1 LADTHTQTALE
12 DLLRRR
18 ILILDGAMG
27 TMVQRY
33 KLEEAD
39 FRADILKDHPKDQK
53 GNNDVLVLTRPDVIG
68 EIHRAY
74 LDAGADIIETSTFS
88 SNVIAQADYG
98 LEHLIYDLNF
108 HGARIAKEAAREFSE
123 RDPSRPRFVAGSMGP
138 TNRTLSISPD
148 VSDAS
153 FRATDFDTMKNAF
166 ADQVRALLDGGV
178 DLLLPETSIDTLN
191 MKATIYAIEE
201 VFAERGVRIPVV
213 LSCTIT
219 DRSGR
224 TLSGQTIEAFWY
236 SVEHAKPLAVGLNCA
251 LGAAEMRPYIETLAT
266 VAPAFISL
274 YPNAGLP
281 NAFGEYDELPEQT
294 AQVLREF
301 GENGWLNIVG
311 GCCGTTPDHIRAIA
325 KVVEGLAPHVPV
337 ESNGLSHFSGL
348 EPFTIRPETGFVMIG
363 ERTNVTGS
371 KKFARLI
378 KSSDHESA
386 LAVALDQVRGGAN
399 LLDVNMDEGMLD
411 SEQEMA
417 SFLKLVATEPEIAR
431 VPIMVDSSKWS
442 VIESGLKWVQGK
454 GIVNSISLKEGEEA
468 FREHARKVRRYG
480 AGVVVMAFDEEG
492 QATSVERKVAIC
504 QRAYRILTDEVGFA
518 PEDIVFDPNILAIA
532 TGIEEHDDYAISF
545 IEATRQIKRLCPG
558 VHISGGVSNLSFSFR
573 GNDIVR
579 EAMHAAF
586 LYHAVRAGMDMG
598 IVNAGQLAVYEDIP
612 KDLLDEH
619 VEDVILN
626 RRPDATERLVTL
638 AETVRGKGQ
647 AREEDLAWRDA
658 TVEQRL
664 SHALVK
670 GLVDFIDADV
680 EEARQKFARPL
691 EVIEGP
697 LMDGM
702 RIVGDLF
709 GAGKMFLPQVVKS
722 ARVMKKAV
730 AYLMPYMEA
739 EKKLRADAGEVIKAQ
754 GKILL
759 ATVKGD
765 VHDIGKN
772 IVGVVLSCNNYEIID
787 LGVMVPCE
795 KILTTAREQ
804 GVSIIGLSGL
814 ITPSLDEMVHV
825 AKEMERQKFAV
836 PLLIGG
842 ATTSRQH
849 TAVKIAPGYH
859 ESTVHVLD
867 ASRAVGV
874 VSSLLDGGRKTVFDE
889 KNRKEQDELR
899 ELYAQRQS
907 RPLLP
912 YEQAL
917 KQRLKIEWRPEDV
930 ARPSFNG
937 RRVLDDF
944 PLGELVPHIDWTF
957 LFHAW
962 ELRGKYPEI
971 LQHPEMGE
979 AARDL
984 FTQAQA
990 LLKRIIDERL
1000 LEARGV
1006 YAFWP
1011 ANSDGDD
1018 VVLWTD
1024 DTRKRELAR
1033 FSMLRQQETKF
1044 DGQKVYRS
1052 LADYVAPIDSGL
1064 PDFVGGFAVTAGI
1077 GAGEVVGAYEA
1088 AHDDYSAIM
1097 VKALADRLAEAFAEC
1112 LHAKARRDWGY
1123 GAGETLSSEDLIAEK
1138 YRGIRPAF
1146 GYPACPEHS
1155 EKTKLFE
1162 LLDAPAQG
1170 ITLTES
1176 FAMLPAASVSGIYL
1190 AHPEARYF
1198 ALGRVN
1204 VDQVEV
1210 YARRKGVSVKQAERW
1225 LSPNLAYDPD

>member
-1 LADTHTQTALE
+1 MADTPSQNVLA

-33 KLEEAD
+33 KLQEAD
-39 FRADILKDHPKDQK
+39 FRGEILKDHAKDQK

-68 EIHRAY
+68 AIHREY

-98 LEHLIYDLNF
+98 LEHLIYDLNV
-108 HGARIAKEAAREFSE
+108 HGARVAREAADEFTR

-148 VSDAS
+148 VNDPS
-153 FRATDFDTMKNAF
+153 FRATDFDTMKDAF
-166 ADQVRALLDGGV
+166 AEQVRALLDGGV

-201 VFAERGVRIPVV
+201 VFAERGVRIPVI

-251 LGAAEMRPYIETLAT
+251 LGAAEMRPYVETLAT
-266 VAPAFISL
+266 VAPCFVSL

-281 NAFGEYDELPEQT
+281 NAFGEYDELPAQT
-294 AQVLREF
+294 AAVLREF
-301 GENGWLNIVG
+301 GENGWLNVVG

-325 KVVEGLAPHVPV
+325 KVVEGLPPHVPAKPDGFTHV
-337 ESNGLSHFSGL
+337 SGL

-378 KSSDHESA
+378 KSNDHESA
-386 LAVALDQVRGGAN
+386 LQVALEQVRGGAN

-454 GIVNSISLKEGEEA
+454 GVVNSISLKEGEDA

-480 AGVVVMAFDEEG
+480 AAVVVMAFDEEG
-492 QATSVERKVAIC
+492 QATTVERKVEIC
-504 QRAYRILTDEVGFA
+504 QRAYRILTEEVGFA
-518 PEDIVFDPNILAIA
+518 ASDIVFDPNILAIA
-532 TGIEEHDDYAISF
+532 TGIEEHDDYAVAF
-545 IEATRQIKRLCPG
+545 IEATRQIKRVCPG

-573 GNDIVR
+573 GNDVVR

-586 LYHAVRAGMDMG
+586 LYHAVKAGMDMG

-612 KDLLDEH
+612 KDLLEH

-626 RRPDATERLVTL
+626 RRPDATERLVTF
-638 AETVRGKGQ
+638 AETVKGKGQ

-658 TVEQRL
+658 SVEERL

-670 GLVDFIDADV
+670 GIVDFIDADV
-680 EEARQKFARPL
+680 EEARRKLPKPL
-691 EVIEGP
+691 DVIEGP

-702 RIVGDLF
+702 RVVGDLF

-739 EKKLRADAGEVIKAQ
+739 EKKLRADAGEEVKAQ
-754 GKILL
+754 GKVLL

-825 AKEMERQKFAV
+825 AKEMERQKFEI

-874 VSSLLDGGRKTVFDE
+874 VSSLLDGGQKLVFDE
-889 KNRKEQDELR
+889 KNSKEQDELR
-899 ELYAQRQS
+899 ALYAQRQS
-907 RPLLP
+907 RPLVP

-917 KQRLKIEWRPEDV
+917 KQRFKVEWRAEDV
-930 ARPSFNG
+930 ARPSFVG
-937 RRVLDDF
+937 RRTLEDF
-944 PLGELVPHIDWTF
+944 PLAELVPFIDWTF

-984 FTQAQA
+984 FAQAQA
-990 LLKRIIDERL
+990 LLARIVDERL
-1000 LEARGV
+1000 LKARGV

-1018 VVLWTD
+1018 IVLWSD
-1024 DTRKRELAR
+1024 DSRRHERAR
-1033 FSMLRQQETKF
+1033 FNLLRQQETKF
-1044 DGQKVYRS
+1044 EGQSVYRS

-1064 PDFVGGFAVTAGI
+1064 ADYVGGFAVTAGI
-1077 GAGEVVGAYEA
+1077 GADEVVGAYEA

-1112 LHAKARRDWGY
+1112 LHQRARREWGY
-1123 GAGETLSSEDLIAEK
+1123 GASENLSNEELIAEK

-1155 EKTKLFE
+1155 EKTKLFDLLEAPE
-1162 LLDAPAQG
+1162 LG

-1176 FAMLPAASVSGIYL
+1176 FAMLPAASVSGIYI

-1210 YARRKGVSVKQAERW
+1210 YARRKGVSVRQAERW
-1225 LSPNLAYDPD
+1225 LGPSLAYDPD